1 MRIDAIRGI
10 GYQAYEV
17 HGLWFKKQPAVR
29 AAIGMLPGGGS
40 CYATSYVRGS
50 SASPGG
56 HGL

>member
-1 MRIDAIRGI
+1 
-10 GYQAYEV
+10 V